1 MVEFVSWS
9 SSPRTDRSISSLQ
22 AFSHTA
28 AYDTSISNYFRRQ
41 YVSADAIGAAPA
53 DQKAELTERAQQ
65 LTLRYGANPHQKP
78 AQAYVTEG
86 KLPFSGTFVSPSSLY
101 SGLTC

>member
-1 MVEFVSWS
+1 M
-9 SSPRTDRSISSLQ
+9 SIERWLKRATLQ

-28 AYDTSISNYFRRQ
+28 AYDTAISNYFRRQ
-41 YVSADAIGAAPA
+41 YASADKIAEAPA
-53 DQKAELTERAQQ
+53 EDKAKLVERAQQ

-86 KLPFSGTFVSPSSLY
+86 NLPFSGGCPRQI
-101 SGLTC
+101 